1 LVEIAFDFPIRSFID
16 PVYVRRH
23 ALFGKTRLR
32 AGANELH
39 VRCGSARSSKLV
51 RYYAKFEASTFRIE
65 LQLNARFLRQHRIN
79 HTSDFAKL
87 ATILPVRHIHFASL
101 DEAKLRK
108 QLLRSGLSQPRR
120 DEIGKGVAVRKHS
133 LWVTLRYLRQN
144 AKLTN
149 VRRLQTPLGS
159 TNTLV
164 ANALKDWARQW
175 SSAPTRLN
183 PHANEMQ
190 QIRLSGNAQV
200 QKQSSTQEGKK

>member
-1 LVEIAFDFPIRSFID
+1 
-16 PVYVRRH
+16 
-23 ALFGKTRLR
+23 LFGKTWLR
-32 AGANELH
+32 AGANELYE
-39 VRCGSARSSKLV
+39 RCGSSGSSKMV
-51 RYYAKFEASTFRIE
+51 RYYAKFEISKFRIE
-65 LQLNARFLRQHRIN
+65 LQLHARFLRQHRIN

-120 DEIGKGVAVRKHS
+120 DEIGKGMAVRKHS

-149 VRRLQTPLGS
+149 VRRLLTPLGS

-175 SSAPTRLN
+175 SSAPTRFNL
-183 PHANEMQ
+183 HANEMQ